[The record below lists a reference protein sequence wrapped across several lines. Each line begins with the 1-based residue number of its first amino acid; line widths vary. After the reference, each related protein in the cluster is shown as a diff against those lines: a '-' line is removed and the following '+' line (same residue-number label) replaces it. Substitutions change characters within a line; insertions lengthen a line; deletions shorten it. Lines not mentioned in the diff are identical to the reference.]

1 MQIVFPKV
9 GGVETLNSSI
19 MKGTYSVLEY
29 NDIAA
34 IVKKLKAKKYA
45 NNSMGRDGEYI
56 KAIRN
61 KLRAIVSQLFE
72 KFNAEYGDFQ
82 IATSSGNPLSRGGVV
97 NRPWATLYKGSD
109 RKQYAAQITIGIDA
123 DAGCLDV
130 GFYFGKASS
139 HDIVGREKIK
149 YEKIQEVIAQKIVNN
164 IRANAEISCRYN
176 SLGDLGFIYSSNHKS
191 VTSNQWLID
200 AFASPKQCQI
210 YAQIYPD
217 SEDRVINFSTIDYFV
232 SQIIFLMKCI
242 DSSKVLLPPLTPEQ
256 WAKKAELLAMIGYE
270 GELFVLKKEKEKVK
284 LFGFSES
291 LVKHMS
297 LISDS
302 YGYDIASVNNKKE
315 EIYIEVKTTTR
326 LKSDPEAQK
335 FFLSN
340 NEYQFYSSHK
350 DRYKLVR
357 VFGIRSAKPEMIEV
371 DMSSISITPNGYVVS
386 I

>member
-1 MQIVFPKV
+1 
-9 GGVETLNSSI
+9 

-29 NDIAA
+29 NDIA

-97 NRPWATLYKGSD
+97 NRPWATLYKESD

-149 YEKIQEVIAQKIVNN
+149 YEKIQEAIAQKIVNN

-326 LKSDPEAQK
+326 LKSDPEAYK

-350 DRYKLVR
+350 DRYKLIR
-357 VFGIRSAKPEMIEV
+357 VFGVRSAKPEMIEV

>member
-1 MQIVFPKV
+1 
-9 GGVETLNSSI
+9 
-19 MKGTYSVLEY
+19 MKGIYSVLEY
-29 NDIAA
+29 NDID
-34 IVKKLKAKKYA
+34 IVKRLKAKKYA
-45 NNSMGRDGEYI
+45 NNSMGSDGESI
-56 KAIRN
+56 KTIRN

-109 RKQYAAQITIGIDA
+109 RKQYAAQITIGIDV

-149 YEKIQEVIAQKIVNN
+149 YEKIQEAIAQKIVNN

-256 WAKKAELLAMIGYE
+256 WAKKRNY
-270 GELFVLKKEKEKVK
+270 
-284 LFGFSES
+284 
-291 LVKHMS
+291 
-297 LISDS
+297 
-302 YGYDIASVNNKKE
+302 
-315 EIYIEVKTTTR
+315 
-326 LKSDPEAQK
+326 
-335 FFLSN
+335 
-340 NEYQFYSSHK
+340 
-350 DRYKLVR
+350 
-357 VFGIRSAKPEMIEV
+357 
-371 DMSSISITPNGYVVS
+371 
-386 I
+386 